1 MHKISNNLINN
12 IMIDKIKEKFNPL
25 LFLSSLGAG
34 GIAVGGFILL
44 QYTDFFYGKGL
55 VTFADIEQ
63 TAIVLI
69 LEAIMVIFAL
79 IHAYLTV
86 VYFIGQSAWK
96 KTKAAKEYENNPLVN
111 SGLMAP
117 YVSVFMSMNV
127 IIGVVR
133 YFSETVSSNFQAI
146 MLPAFIFYAFLWLIT
161 VYKVLSLLKIAFTK
175 SFDVEKI
182 HFGWLLQPFALA
194 MATVTGSGFAALA
207 HDKVIAGFA
216 AFLVLISAT
225 MAIFLTSVKVFSIF
239 KKHLSR
245 DSVLENEFMPTYL
258 IIVPI
263 LTLLGISVF
272 RLGHY
277 LNHLYHAPILFTIT
291 KLIMIALYAFELWY
305 FAFGLMML
313 KNYWGDYLSG
323 KFHIS
328 QWGLICPFVA
338 LGALSAFVYK
348 AYFQHPLFFYVIF
361 VLVLGTVGF
370 YLFLLKRQFKCLAS
384 DGEKICEA

>member
-1 MHKISNNLINN
+1 
-12 IMIDKIKEKFNPL
+12 MIDKIKEKFNPL

-34 GIAVGGFILL
+34 GIAVSGFILL
-44 QYTDFFYGKGL
+44 QYTGFFKGKGL
-55 VTFADIEQ
+55 ATFADIEQ

-69 LEAIMVIFAL
+69 LEAVMVIFGL

-86 VYFIGQSAWK
+86 VYFIGLSAWK
-96 KTKAAKEYENNPLVN
+96 KTKAYKEYENNPLVN

-127 IIGVVR
+127 IIAVVR
-133 YFSETVSSNFQAI
+133 YFSETISSNFQAM
-146 MLPAFIFYAFLWLIT
+146 MLPAFIFYILLWFLA
-161 VYKVLSLLKIAFTK
+161 VYRVLSLLKIAFTK

-207 HDKVIAGFA
+207 HNKTIAGFA
-216 AFLVLISAT
+216 GFLALTSAT
-225 MAIFLTSVKVFSIF
+225 MVIFLTSVKVFSIF

-245 DSVLENEFMPTYL
+245 DSALENQFMPTYL

-272 RLGHY
+272 RFGHY
-277 LNHLYHAPILFTIT
+277 LSHLYHAPILFTIA
-291 KLIMIALYAFELWY
+291 KIIMIALYAFEVWY
-305 FAFGLMML
+305 FVFGLMML
-313 KNYWGDYLSG
+313 KNYWRGYLSG
-323 KFHIS
+323 KFHVS

-348 AYFQHPLFFYVIF
+348 AFFQNPIFFVAIF
-361 VLVLGTVGF
+361 VLVLATSGF
-370 YLFLLKRQFKCLAS
+370 YLFLLKRQFKCLAT
-384 DGEKICEA
+384 DREKVCDA